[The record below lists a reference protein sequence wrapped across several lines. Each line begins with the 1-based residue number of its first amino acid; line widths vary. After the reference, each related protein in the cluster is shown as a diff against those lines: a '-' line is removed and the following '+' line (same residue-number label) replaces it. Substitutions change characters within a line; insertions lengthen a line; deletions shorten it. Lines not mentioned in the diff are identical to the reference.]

1 MTRVPNKEAAVAKCK
16 DTSDGEVDGEV
27 TVWTRAETALRGGAI
42 GAATPKKKSGGEDSS
57 ESGDD
62 DIEAIIEKGTA
73 RLAVFG
79 KNNGDGEGSDGD
91 DDSTYDDESER
102 SECRDDDKNN
112 VVVSDS
118 LTGSGDGK
126 ELGSLASAKVADM
139 LFYDVMKDVGVECFA
154 TLEDAIPCIE
164 EYKNRSGIHLRVER

>member
-1 MTRVPNKEAAVAKCK
+1 MTLYIQLDILPNECACRY
-16 DTSDGEVDGEV
+16 V
-27 TVWTRAETALRGGAI
+27 TYRGGNAKRGRLSLEQTI
-42 GAATPKKKSGGEDSS
+42 
-57 ESGDD
+57 
-62 DIEAIIEKGTA
+62 KGVNDKIVISTLRTTA
-73 RLAVFG
+73 Y
-79 KNNGDGEGSDGD
+79 GEGSDGD

-102 SECRDDDKNN
+102 SECRDDDENN

-126 ELGSLASAKVADM
+126 EPGSSASAKVADM

-164 EYKNRSGIHLRVER
+164 EYEKRSGIHLRVERSLKNQFKQYQCREI